1 MEFTFEFK
9 QTNSISFYKKLES
22 NRSKNKLLMKKR
34 NKIVFNVLV
43 LLLNYCVS
51 IPKSSDVRQLKKTAK
66 QN

>member
-1 MEFTFEFK
+1 MELTFEFK
-9 QTNSISFYKKLES
+9 RKNSISFYKKLES

-34 NKIVFNVLV
+34 NTVVLV